1 MPSSYPAN
9 PFHHAINQTIN
20 WALAPVSNRFAM
32 SRHQAR
38 VEPRPIKLGAEVSRG
53 ISIEDWDV
61 LFTAVKTRLTLAAQ
75 SQVNPA
81 TQPMAADAAQVE
93 RICAT
98 VLDCVAALDQLHM
111 TVRDELARR
120 DMRGV

>member
-1 MPSSYPAN
+1 MQSHYPAN

-20 WALAPVSNRFAM
+20 RALTRFNNRFAM
-32 SRHQAR
+32 SRQAGP
-38 VEPRPIKLGAEVSRG
+38 EPKHIKPGAAVSCG
-53 ISIEDWDV
+53 IAIEDWDV

-75 SQVNPA
+75 PQGNPA
-81 TQPMAADAAQVE
+81 TQPMLADAAQVE

-120 DMRGV
+120 DMPGG